1 VVTKKRI
8 AHFIR
13 NVLISIL
20 VLIVVFVGA
29 GAIYT
34 WVVGKSAKP
43 VPTVTE
49 DTTTVKTTTIKS
61 PQIDPNAPESV
72 SVQSLTT
79 PVAPG
84 ENASVLIKT
93 NPGSWCT
100 IIVSYNEVNSKDSGL
115 VGKTSDEFGSVTW
128 TWTVDASAP
137 EGKWPVKVTCVRNS
151 KSAVVIGD
159 LIVKAN

>member
-1 VVTKKRI
+1 M
-8 AHFIR
+8 
-13 NVLISIL
+13 L
-20 VLIVVFVGA
+20 VLVVMFVGA
-29 GAIYT
+29 GAVYT
-34 WVVGKSAKP
+34 WVVGKSTKP
-43 VPTVTE
+43 APTVTQE
-49 DTTTVKTTTIKS
+49 ETTVKATTIKS
-61 PQIDPNAPESV
+61 PQIDPNAPESA

-84 ENASVLIKT
+84 QNASVLVKT

-128 TWTVDASAP
+128 TWTVDVSAP

-159 LIVKAN
+159 LVVQATVER